1 MNGAP
6 RGARGFT
13 LLELLVAMTLLALLA
28 GLLFGGLSFGVR
40 VWEKGDAELEKMAEL
55 QIAQGLIRRLISRA
69 LVTDLAK
76 GEDEGAVIFEGTAE
90 AVRFVG
96 PAPAQSLPGG
106 FYRLSIR
113 ADDVSGKSRLVM
125 SWRLL
130 DPDERGA
137 GAGAGAGAGTG
148 EGEDEDENVVV
159 LVENIADVS
168 LAFFGA
174 DNEDGDGEPRWQDRW
189 EDMPGLPLLVRMTVT
204 FPEGDRRIWPEL
216 VVAPM
221 VTPPAP

>member
-1 MNGAP
+1 MNGSP

-40 VWEKGDAELEKMAEL
+40 VWEKGDAELENMAEL

-69 LVTDLAK
+69 LVIDLTEV
-76 GEDEGAVIFEGTAE
+76 EDEDAAIFEGTMDAMS
-90 AVRFVG
+90 FVG

-106 FYRLSIR
+106 FYRLSFR
-113 ADDVSGKSRLVM
+113 ADDESGKSRLVM

-137 GAGAGAGAGTG
+137 GAGAGT
-148 EGEDEDENVVV
+148 GEDEDENVVV
-159 LVENIADVS
+159 LVENIADLS
-168 LAFFGA
+168 LAFFGT
-174 DNEDGDGEPRWQDRW
+174 DNEDGDGDPRWQDHW
-189 EDMPGLPLLVRMTVT
+189 EDMPGPPLLVRMTVT
-204 FPEGDRRIWPEL
+204 FPDGDRRIWPEL

-221 VTPPAP
+221 ITSPAL

>member
-1 MNGAP
+1 VSGAP
-6 RGARGFT
+6 RGVRGFT
-13 LLELLVAMTLLALLA
+13 LLELLIAITLLGLLA

-55 QIAQGLIRRLISRA
+55 QIAQGLIRRMISRA
-69 LVTDLAK
+69 LVSDFPE
-76 GEDEGAVIFEGTAE
+76 GQDEDAAIFEGTPNT
-90 AVRFVG
+90 VRFVG

-113 ADDVSGKSRLVM
+113 ADDESEKSRLVM

-130 DPDERGA
+130 DPDEPGV
-137 GAGAGAGAGTG
+137 GAGT
-148 EGEDEDENVVV
+148 GEDEDENVVV

-168 LAFFGA
+168 LEFFGP
-174 DNEDGDGEPRWQDRW
+174 DNEEGDGDPLWQDRW
-189 EDMPGLPLLVRMTVT
+189 EDMPSLPLLVRMNVT
-204 FPEGDRRIWPEL
+204 FPDGDRRIWPEL

-221 VTPPAP
+221 VTSPAL